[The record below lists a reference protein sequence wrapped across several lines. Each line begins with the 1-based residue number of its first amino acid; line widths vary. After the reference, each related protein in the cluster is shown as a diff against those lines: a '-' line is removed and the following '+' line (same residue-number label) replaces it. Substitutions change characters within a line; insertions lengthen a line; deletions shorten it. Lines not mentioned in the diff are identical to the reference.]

1 MLFCKKTYS
10 YWVFE
15 HLKLDAPRWHLR
27 FSQVKTNSRNDMVVV
42 KQTKSQKIR
51 SLEIQDAIELI
62 KYKKWAL
69 VSTIGIAINVQKLEE
84 SGMGLWVEI
93 AGGNN

>member
-1 MLFCKKTYS
+1 M
-10 YWVFE
+10 
-15 HLKLDAPRWHLR
+15 
-27 FSQVKTNSRNDMVVV
+27 
-42 KQTKSQKIR
+42 R